1 MPDPIFDYI
10 FAQIAPYAS
19 TLAMAHILCCVGLAV
34 QGIGSNQP
42 EMVIAFLNTA
52 AAVGSLLWMHWVSE
66 NNGGTTTTTT
76 YVFLFAL
83 VLSLSGVVSVLVRS
97 FWFGQLPPDYDSS
110 DDEEDD
116 TTNPSPSVP
125 ITSKTTTLK
134 VLANMDGKAHKR
146 RTVGR

>member
-1 MPDPIFDYI
+1 M
-10 FAQIAPYAS
+10 
-19 TLAMAHILCCVGLAV
+19 
-34 QGIGSNQP
+34 
-42 EMVIAFLNTA
+42 
-52 AAVGSLLWMHWVSE
+52 
-66 NNGGTTTTTT
+66 
-76 YVFLFAL
+76 
-83 VLSLSGVVSVLVRS
+83 SVLVRS

-134 VLANMDGKAHKR
+134 VSANMDGKAHKR